1 MGVGCWAWGDDG
13 VWGYKGYD
21 KALTLESI
29 EAAFRASLEE
39 GVTFF
44 DTAEVYGMGES
55 ERIIGNII
63 KGLSAEERSRVQ
75 VASKFYPVDPASS
88 LPRINVKKDLLN
100 ALDASLARLQLD
112 HVDLYQI
119 HAPLMVENGAAVGD
133 ALAEAVISGR
143 CKAVGVSNYNYQEL
157 LPVYE
162 ELKRRGIPLASNQIE
177 FSLLRNLPKTGGLID
192 ACNKIGVATLAYSP
206 LGMGRLTGKYT
217 KGNKPSGSRFFG
229 KVKLDTLEPLLA
241 KMREVGDKNGGK
253 TPAQVALNWIIAQ
266 GAVPIPGAKN
276 AQQARQNAGALGW
289 RMSDADVA
297 ALSELAQ
304 LGKTNVWQ
312 HDGAV

>member
-1 MGVGCWAWGDDG
+1 MPAPQMGVGCWAWGDDG

-143 CKAVGVSNYNYQEL
+143 CKAVGVSNYNYQASQHL
-157 LPVYE
+157 LPT
-162 ELKRRGIPLASNQIE
+162 PMPCA
-177 FSLLRNLPKTGGLID
+177 LRAREILSWAHKGD
-192 ACNKIGVATLAYSP
+192 SP
-206 LGMGRLTGKYT
+206 D
-217 KGNKPSGSRFFG
+217 P
-229 KVKLDTLEPLLA
+229 
-241 KMREVGDKNGGK
+241 
-253 TPAQVALNWIIAQ
+253 
-266 GAVPIPGAKN
+266 PGA
-276 AQQARQNAGALGW
+276 GASPGV
-289 RMSDADVA
+289 RRAEA
-297 ALSELAQ
+297 AWHPT
-304 LGKTNVWQ
+304 G
-312 HDGAV
+312 

>member
-1 MGVGCWAWGDDG
+1 MPAPQMGVGCWAWGDDG

-119 HAPLMVENGAAVGD
+119 HGPLMVENGAAVGD

-143 CKAVGVSNYNYQEL
+143 CKAVGVSNYNYQASQHL
-157 LPVYE
+157 LPT
-162 ELKRRGIPLASNQIE
+162 PMPCA
-177 FSLLRNLPKTGGLID
+177 LR
-192 ACNKIGVATLAYSP
+192 A
-206 LGMGRLTGKYT
+206 
-217 KGNKPSGSRFFG
+217 
-229 KVKLDTLEPLLA
+229 
-241 KMREVGDKNGGK
+241 REILRC
-253 TPAQVALNWIIAQ
+253 A
-266 GAVPIPGAKN
+266 
-276 AQQARQNAGALGW
+276 
-289 RMSDADVA
+289 
-297 ALSELAQ
+297 
-304 LGKTNVWQ
+304 
-312 HDGAV
+312 H